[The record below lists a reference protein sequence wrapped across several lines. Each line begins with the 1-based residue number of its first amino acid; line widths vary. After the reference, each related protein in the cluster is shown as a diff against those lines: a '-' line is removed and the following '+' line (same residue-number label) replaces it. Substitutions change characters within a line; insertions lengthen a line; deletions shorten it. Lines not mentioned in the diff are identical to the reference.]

1 MANWVSAFFTVVI
14 AFATIVYVVLTG
26 RLWKETKRSADAA
39 TKSAD
44 ATVEAAQAA
53 TTSANA
59 AQESLRLLKQEYE
72 DRIGQGP
79 EILRQALINA
89 KALTQFWAPFV
100 AIGLGNPHGVPD
112 PAPLEARDLAGALE
126 HARRISP
133 ELSGLVSSALA
144 DLKFAKSEF
153 DRIRQSY
160 RGPNLYPAAV
170 SGTGPRVYL
179 ERAAE
184 AIDRAL
190 EILDT

>member
-14 AFATIVYVVLTG
+14 AVATIFYVRLTAK
-26 RLWKETKRSADAA
+26 LWRETKRSADAA

-44 ATVEAAQAA
+44 ATVEAAHAA

-79 EILRQALINA
+79 EILREALINA
-89 KALTQFWAPFV
+89 KGLIEFWSPFV
-100 AIGLGNPHGVPD
+100 VIGLANPHGVPD
-112 PAPLEARDLAGALE
+112 PAPLEAPDLARALE

-133 ELSGLVSSALA
+133 ELSELVSSAIA

-160 RGPNLYPAAV
+160 RGPNLYPAPV
-170 SGTGPRVYL
+170 HGTGPQVYL
-179 ERAAE
+179 DRAAG

-190 EILDT
+190 ATLDT